1 MARARFPTPPG
12 GGCIRKSMAILAD
25 SQFSE
30 KQNIH
35 FGRNDSPIINALRI
49 EPLIIDSLRT
59 DKAMNL
65 NGSGQIDGD

>member
-1 MARARFPTPPG
+1 
-12 GGCIRKSMAILAD
+12 MAILAD
-25 SQFSE
+25 NQFSE

-35 FGRNDSPIINALRI
+35 FERNDSPIISALRI

-65 NGSGQIDGD
+65 NEIGQIDGD